1 MTGRQ
6 RVRRWGWLL
15 SAATVVA
22 LAFVAWKAR
31 AFEGRPPAEEA
42 AAIRAVLDIRG
53 AATVAEVGAGDGQL
67 AVALAKLLGP
77 DSRVFATE
85 LDPPLVA
92 RIAQRA
98 SGAGLKNVTAVRAAE
113 RASNLP
119 PGSCDAVF
127 MRRVY
132 HDLSDP
138 GSILRDLRRVLK
150 PGARLAIIDF
160 EPTVLGNLL
169 MPRRSNRS
177 GHGISQA
184 DLARE
189 LDLAGFATAGP
200 ATAWDDAMFVAVF
213 RAE

>member
-15 SAATVVA
+15 AAATLVI
-22 LAFVAWKAR
+22 LAIVAWNVR
-31 AFEGRPPAEEA
+31 AFEGRPPAAEA
-42 AAIRAVLDIRG
+42 AAIRDVLELRG
-53 AATVAEVGAGDGQL
+53 AWTVAEIGAGDGQL

-77 DSRVFATE
+77 DSRVYATE

-98 SGAGLKNVTAVRAAE
+98 SGAGLRNVTAVRAAE
-113 RASNLP
+113 RVSNLP
-119 PGSCDAVF
+119 PACCDAVF

-160 EPTVLGNLL
+160 EPTLLGNLL

-177 GHGISQA
+177 GHGISRA

-189 LDLAGFATAGP
+189 LDLAGFTAAGP
-200 ATAWDDAMFVAVF
+200 AKPWDDAMFVAVF